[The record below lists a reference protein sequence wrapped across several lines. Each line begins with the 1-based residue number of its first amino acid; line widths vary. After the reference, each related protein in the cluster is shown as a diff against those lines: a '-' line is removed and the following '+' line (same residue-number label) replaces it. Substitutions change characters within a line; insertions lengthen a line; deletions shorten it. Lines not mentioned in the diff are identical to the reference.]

1 MEALESTEVRVGLS
15 TAAEAYRTAT
25 GSYTTTTTA
34 SGTHGSRTFSWDS
47 SNNYIKSDGQVDF
60 DTSSSPDN
68 EVDIITTIERRLNAT
83 NDVLGSAVTSSED
96 SATNVIT
103 SSVNVEESD
112 VTSGIGFTIAQSTG
126 MGSRLSDA
134 GTASNGEYY
143 VATGDY
149 RLLEASTD
157 KLAMDTSGKLS
168 FTGATNFDDGTAAKN
183 VASVA
188 IKVYDIASSV
198 ANTAKGADGGRNC

>member
-34 SGTHGSRTFSWDS
+34 TSGAHGPDRTFSWDS
-47 SNNYIKSDGQVDF
+47 SNNYIKSAGQVDF

-68 EVDIITTIERRLNAT
+68 EVDIITTIERRLNAR
-83 NDVLGSAVTSSED
+83 NDVLGSAVTSSEN

-143 VATGDY
+143 VATGTINSGSIDNK
-149 RLLEASTD
+149 LSMATD
-157 KLAMDTSGKLS
+157 GKLS
-168 FTGATNFDDGTAAKN
+168 FTGATNFDDGTAANN
-183 VASVA
+183 VADPWPLRSMT
-188 IKVYDIASSV
+188 S
-198 ANTAKGADGGRNC
+198 TAQQQKL

>member
-25 GSYTTTTTA
+25 GSYTTTTTTTSA
-34 SGTHGSRTFSWDS
+34 AHGSSNRTFSWDS
-47 SNNYIKSDGQVDF
+47 SNNYIKSSGQVDF

-83 NDVLGSAVTSSED
+83 NDVLGSAVTSSEN

-149 RLLEASTD
+149 QLCKRHN
-157 KLAMDTSGKLS
+157 KLS
-168 FTGATNFDDGTAAKN
+168 MATMVN
-183 VASVA
+183 
-188 IKVYDIASSV
+188 
-198 ANTAKGADGGRNC
+198 